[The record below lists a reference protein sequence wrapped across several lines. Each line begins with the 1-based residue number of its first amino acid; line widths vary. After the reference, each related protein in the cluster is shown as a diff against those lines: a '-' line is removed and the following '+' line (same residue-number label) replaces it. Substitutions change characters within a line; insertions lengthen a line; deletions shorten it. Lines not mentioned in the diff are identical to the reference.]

1 MLAEIESG
9 ITRWPAELEKEYLA
23 AGYWENRSLGEQIFA
38 VADKFPQRSALVD
51 PDHGIDLTFAQ
62 LTQRADATAA
72 RLLQLGF
79 QPGDRAIIALPNT
92 ASFIVLLLGMLR
104 AGILPV
110 LALPNHRHF
119 ELKTLA
125 LSSGARAYISA
136 DVVRGFD
143 HRELGE
149 NLTQEVPNLE
159 MVIIDG
165 EPNPGQLNLTELLAA
180 PHANEVE
187 PLRQRF
193 DALDPPA
200 DEPALFLLS
209 GGTTGVPKL
218 IVRTHNDYVYNAKAS
233 LKINQFTHHD
243 VFLAVMPISHN
254 FPLACPGVLGALLSG
269 AKTVITASPNPK
281 KVFPIIK
288 KYGVTHTALV
298 PAVAQS
304 WIDYQQQEHTGDLT
318 SLKTLQVGGSRMPDS
333 LAIKVNSLLG
343 AQLQQ
348 VFGMAE
354 GLINMTRLDDS
365 EVVINTTQGRPIS
378 PADEV
383 RVVNEHFEDVA
394 PGEEGEILTRG
405 PYTPRGYFANQ
416 EANEKSFHDGW
427 YASGDVIHR
436 RPDGNIVVHGR
447 NKDIINRGGEK
458 ISAEEIESFIY
469 YIDGVSRAAV
479 VAMSHPV
486 LHEDVCLV
494 VELSG
499 RTTLTVTEATEHLDA
514 FGVARYKHPAKI
526 IVVDHIPMTKID
538 KIDKK
543 ALRDLVAEQVK

>member
-165 EPNPGQLNLTELLAA
+165 EPNPGQLKGPT
-180 PHANEVE
+180 
-187 PLRQRF
+187 
-193 DALDPPA
+193 
-200 DEPALFLLS
+200 
-209 GGTTGVPKL
+209 
-218 IVRTHNDYVYNAKAS
+218 
-233 LKINQFTHHD
+233 
-243 VFLAVMPISHN
+243 
-254 FPLACPGVLGALLSG
+254 PG
-269 AKTVITASPNPK
+269 K
-281 KVFPIIK
+281 
-288 KYGVTHTALV
+288 
-298 PAVAQS
+298 
-304 WIDYQQQEHTGDLT
+304 W
-318 SLKTLQVGGSRMPDS
+318 
-333 LAIKVNSLLG
+333 
-343 AQLQQ
+343 
-348 VFGMAE
+348 
-354 GLINMTRLDDS
+354 
-365 EVVINTTQGRPIS
+365 
-378 PADEV
+378 
-383 RVVNEHFEDVA
+383 
-394 PGEEGEILTRG
+394 TRG
-405 PYTPRGYFANQ
+405 
-416 EANEKSFHDGW
+416 
-427 YASGDVIHR
+427 I
-436 RPDGNIVVHGR
+436 
-447 NKDIINRGGEK
+447 
-458 ISAEEIESFIY
+458 
-469 YIDGVSRAAV
+469 
-479 VAMSHPV
+479 
-486 LHEDVCLV
+486 
-494 VELSG
+494 
-499 RTTLTVTEATEHLDA
+499 
-514 FGVARYKHPAKI
+514 
-526 IVVDHIPMTKID
+526 
-538 KIDKK
+538 
-543 ALRDLVAEQVK
+543 